1 MRLAARYARGRRPQ
15 GKGALRTSPL
25 ALGLSFSA
33 CALVAGCGGASSA
46 VPTVTASASTAPPAE
61 KPSSPAATSLLD
73 SHPAGLQELQV
84 ASQQV
89 PLKVEVPALHLQSPI
104 TATTTDVATGELVV
118 PPDPATVVWWAG
130 GARPGDPTGSVTMA
144 GHVDYNGV
152 AGALFNLR
160 SLPVGSAVTVT
171 GANGR
176 THAYVV
182 TARRQVRK
190 ASLDQLNVFTTG
202 GPPQLVLL
210 TCGGAFDTER
220 RSYDDNVI
228 VIARPA

>member
-1 MRLAARYARGRRPQ
+1 
-15 GKGALRTSPL
+15 
-25 ALGLSFSA
+25 
-33 CALVAGCGGASSA
+33 
-46 VPTVTASASTAPPAE
+46 
-61 KPSSPAATSLLD
+61 
-73 SHPAGLQELQV
+73 
-84 ASQQV
+84 
-89 PLKVEVPALHLQSPI
+89 VPALHLQSPI

-160 SLPVGSAVTVT
+160 SLPVGSLVTVT

-176 THAYVV
+176 KHAYVV

-210 TCGGAFDTER
+210 TCGGAFDSER

-228 VIARPA
+228 VIARPAGLGRTPSRAVVPLPVATQHPDRLSLDRRLAQVDDVLRARSKL